1 MSSCRAVQENLTAWI
16 DGELSA
22 RSAERVREHVA
33 GCPRCATETDSLR
46 ASIGLHRT
54 VLTRLSDAGDVDAAA
69 LRARFRRAVAVE
81 AAERRPSW
89 RWIFRPV
96 VLAPAL
102 ALLAVLLLFTA
113 AGGPT
118 DVLAPLGVAPPP
130 PAVKRAPGLFKDYT
144 LIQHLDALQH
154 FDTVESEPLDDE
166 QGAQTG

>member
-1 MSSCRAVQENLTAWI
+1 MTSCRGVQKNLTAWV
-16 DGELSA
+16 DGELSPHWT
-22 RSAERVREHVA
+22 ERVRAHVA
-33 GCPRCATETDSLR
+33 KCPRCAAEADSLR
-46 ASIGLHRT
+46 TSIVLQST
-54 VLTRLSDAGDVDAAA
+54 VLTRLSEASDVDTAA
-69 LRARFRRAVAVE
+69 LGARLRRAVATE
-81 AAERRPSW
+81 AEAHWPAWS
-89 RWIFRPV
+89 WIFRPV

-118 DVLAPLGVAPPP
+118 DVLVPLGVVPPP